1 MKNLSTDN
9 KSRLAND
16 LDISDQ
22 LLVIL
27 QEYDEDSKK

>member
-1 MKNLSTDN
+1 MFFSAEN
-9 KSRLAND
+9 KSKLAND
-16 LDISDQ
+16 LDLSDQ